1 MKFNITATIV
11 HHHYNH
17 SDDEMKSL
25 LKTIIKNQKTMGEQ
39 VTAANTRLDQI
50 EEGLTN
56 INADIVALQALA
68 ASYPNGATAEEMA
81 QLNSR
86 ISSIAERTA
95 LIAGLTPE
103 APVEPAP

>member
-17 SDDEMKSL
+17 SDEETKQL
-25 LKTIIKNQKTMGEQ
+25 LKTIIKNQNKMSEQ
-39 VTAANTRLDQI
+39 VAAANARLDKI

-68 ASYPNGATAEEMA
+68 GSLSGGATAEEMA

-86 ISSIAERTA
+86 IDSIAERTA
-95 LIAGLTPE
+95 TIAGLQPE